1 MMEKYYEADADIGVL
16 KGKRI
21 AVIGYGSQGR
31 GQSLNLKDSGLDV
44 VIGLRKGKSWDAAT
58 NDGMKVMTVAE
69 AVKRSDIIQ
78 ILLPDESQGAVFRAE
93 ILPHLTLNKC
103 LMFSHGFNIHFGQ
116 INPPSTVD
124 VIMVAPKGPG
134 FMVRRQYEEGKGVP
148 ALIAIHQDHSGKA
161 HKIALAYA
169 KGIGA
174 TRAVVLETTFR
185 EETETDL
192 FGEQAVLC
200 GGITSLIKA
209 GFETLVDA
217 GYAPEMAYLEVLHE
231 TKLIVDLIYEGGLTN
246 MRKYVSNTAQYGDL
260 TRGPRVIGEE
270 SYIAM
275 EEILEEIQNGTFAR
289 EWMLENLVNRPV
301 FNALTAADEDH
312 LIEEVG
318 REVRS
323 LMPQFQK
330 TEGKKPVKPV
340 TKPVAKPAAK
350 KAAKAPAKK
359 K

>member
-1 MMEKYYEADADIGVL
+1 MIQKYYESDADMSVL
-16 KGKRI
+16 KGKKI

-31 GQSLNLKDSGLDV
+31 GQSLNLRDSGLDV
-44 VIGLRKGKSWDAAT
+44 IIGLRPGRSWQAASA
-58 NDGMKVMTVAE
+58 DGWKVLPVSD
-69 AVKRSDIIQ
+69 AVKAAHIIQ
-78 ILLPDESQGAVFRAE
+78 ILVPDELQGGLFQAE
-93 ILPHLTLNKC
+93 IRPHLSAGKC

-116 INPPSTVD
+116 IVPPPDVD

-134 FMVRRQYEEGKGVP
+134 YMVRRMYEEGKGVP

-161 HKIALAYA
+161 QQLALAYA

-200 GGITSLIKA
+200 GGVTSLVRA

-231 TKLIVDLIYEGGLTN
+231 LKLIVDLIYEGGFTN
-246 MRKYVSNTAQYGDL
+246 MRRSISNTAQYGDL
-260 TRGPRVIGEE
+260 TRGPRVIGAE
-270 SYIAM
+270 SYLAM
-275 EEILEEIQNGTFAR
+275 QEILKDIQSGEFAR

-301 FNALTAADEDH
+301 FNALTRADEEH
-312 LIEEVG
+312 LIEQVG
-318 REVRS
+318 KEVRAM
-323 LMPQFQK
+323 MPQFQRR
-330 TEGKKPVKPV
+330 
-340 TKPVAKPAAK
+340 
-350 KAAKAPAKK
+350 
-359 K
+359 

>member
-1 MMEKYYEADADIGVL
+1 MMKKFYESDADLNVL
-16 KGKRI
+16 SGKKV

-31 GQSLNLKDSGLDV
+31 GQALNLKDSGVDV
-44 VIGLRKGKSWDAAT
+44 IIGLRPGKSWNSASEE
-58 NDGMKVMTVAE
+58 GFSVYPVPE
-69 AVKRSDIIQ
+69 AVKAADVVQ
-78 ILLPDESQGAVFRAE
+78 VLVPDEMQGALYRGE
-93 ILPHLTLNKC
+93 IMPHLAENKC

-116 INPPSTVD
+116 IVPPPTVD
-124 VIMVAPKGPG
+124 VVMVAPKGPG
-134 FMVRRQYEEGKGVP
+134 HMVRRQYEEGKGVP
-148 ALIAIHQDHSGKA
+148 ALIAVHQNYTGHA
-161 HKIALAYA
+161 HEIALAYA

-231 TKLIVDLIYEGGLTN
+231 TKLIVDLIYEGGFTK
-246 MRKYVSNTAQYGDL
+246 MRSAISNTAQYGDL
-260 TRGPRVIGEE
+260 TRGPRVIGAET
-270 SYIAM
+270 YVAM
-275 EEILEEIQNGTFAR
+275 QEILREIQDGEFAR

-301 FNALTAADEDH
+301 FNALTRADEEH
-312 LIEEVG
+312 LVEIVG
-318 REVRS
+318 KEVRD
-323 LMPQFQK
+323 LMPQF
-330 TEGKKPVKPV
+330 
-340 TKPVAKPAAK
+340 
-350 KAAKAPAKK
+350 KK

>member
-1 MMEKYYEADADIGVL
+1 MEKYYDADADIGVL

-44 VIGLRKGKSWDAAT
+44 VIGLRKGKSWDAASK
-58 NDGMKVMTVAE
+58 DGMKVMMVAE

-93 ILPHLTLNKC
+93 ILPHLTANKC

-116 INPPSTVD
+116 IVPPSTID

-148 ALIAIHQDHSGKA
+148 ALIAIHQDHSGNA

-318 REVRS
+318 REVRG

-330 TEGKKPVKPV
+330 NEGKKPVKSS
-340 TKPVAKPAAK
+340 AKPAAK

>member
-1 MMEKYYEADADIGVL
+1 MVKKYYEADADLGVL
-16 KGKRI
+16 KGKKI

-31 GQSLNLKDSGLDV
+31 GQSLNLRDSGLDV
-44 VIGLRKGKSWDAAT
+44 VVGLRKGKSWDAAAK
-58 NDGMKVMTVAE
+58 DGMKVLPVVE
-69 AVKRSDIIQ
+69 AVRKSDIIQ
-78 ILLPDESQGAVFRAE
+78 ILVPDEHQGAVYRTE
-93 ILPHLTLNKC
+93 IMPYLSDKKC

-116 INPPSTVD
+116 IVPPKTVD

-134 FMVRRQYEEGKGVP
+134 AMVRRQYEEGKGVP
-148 ALIAIHQDHSGKA
+148 ALIAVHQDATGNA

-200 GGITSLIKA
+200 GGMTSLIKA

-217 GYAPEMAYLEVLHE
+217 GYSPEMAYLEVLHE

-246 MRKYVSNTAQYGDL
+246 MRKYISNTAQYGDL
-260 TRGPRVIGEE
+260 TRGPRVIGPEA
-270 SYIAM
+270 YAAM
-275 EEILEEIQNGTFAR
+275 EEILEEIQSGQFAR
-289 EWMLENLVNRPV
+289 EWMLENMVNRPV
-301 FNALTAADEDH
+301 FNALTKADEEH

-318 REVRS
+318 REVRA
-323 LMPQFQK
+323 LMPQFRREAPEK
-330 TEGKKPVKPV
+330 
-340 TKPVAKPAAK
+340 
-350 KAAKAPAKK
+350 PAKK
-359 K
+359 TARKAVKKGTRKK